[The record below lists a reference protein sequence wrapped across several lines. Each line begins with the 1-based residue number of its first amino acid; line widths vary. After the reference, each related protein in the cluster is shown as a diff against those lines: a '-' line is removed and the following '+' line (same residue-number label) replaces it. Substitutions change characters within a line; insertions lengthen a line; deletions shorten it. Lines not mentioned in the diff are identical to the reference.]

1 MSEFEVRV
9 ATLDDV
15 LGIQNVARESWHA
28 TYDDLLGADSVEQV
42 VDGWYAAEGL
52 EQSIEREDGQFL
64 VAERD
69 GMIVGF
75 AQGVLSDED
84 DAAHLPRI
92 YVQSHHWGEGVGT
105 ELLDGVETWASE
117 CETERLRLVVL
128 ADNEAGNGFYEKH
141 GYDVVAER
149 EEELAGESVVEYVRE
164 KEI

>member
-9 ATLDDV
+9 ATPDDV
-15 LGIQNVARESWHA
+15 PGIQSVARESWHA
-28 TYDDLLGADSVEQV
+28 TYDDILGADAVEQV
-42 VDGWYAAEGL
+42 VDGWYAAEEL
-52 EQSIEREDGQFL
+52 AQSIEREDGQFL

-92 YVQSHHWGEGVGT
+92 YVQSYHWGEGIGT

-117 CETERLRLVVL
+117 RGVRRLRLVVL

-141 GYDVVAER
+141 GYDVVSER

-164 KEI
+164 KEM